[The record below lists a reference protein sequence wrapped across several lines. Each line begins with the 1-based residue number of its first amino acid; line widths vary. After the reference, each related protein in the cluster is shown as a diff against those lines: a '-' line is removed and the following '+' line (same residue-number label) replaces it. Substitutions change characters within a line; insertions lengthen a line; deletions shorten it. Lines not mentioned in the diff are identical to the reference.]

1 MNFSKLF
8 FLSTFTTIVSVAY
21 ATTSLPVEVDTLLI
35 DDSPVSHEL
44 NLMEAKESWEI
55 CFPQIQDDKIH
66 PNTVGL
72 YKQVSIEGEY
82 STIFETTA
90 GNLKPLDQ
98 YCTQFFSDAEDKMIS
113 LRITLAKNRNLMD
126 RSGDSDQTLHQ
137 FDSPKLYYKEISIL
151 LPHKYDRN
159 GDGVLGNTVIGIY
172 PDELSESAPSPVQR
186 NKDAYLPPT
195 DFYEITSETED
206 KFISKYAR
214 LGEFAPETVET
225 DSDRMAAIDFEL
237 LKFWDAFHDDMKELG
252 YDINGPRILRGYVSP
267 QDRMRMQRLGI
278 ELAEFTRFQYGD
290 ALAVIYDQNKDYRMD
305 DLNEDG
311 KIDVEDARA
320 LSEIIRDTMSENN
333 MYGGVGISSSFE
345 GPNHIGTPYVH
356 IDLRGWNLNWEE

>member
-1 MNFSKLF
+1 MIRFIMIFTAMIFFIQQLSFADMRILVEKEKVLLDGQVLSSEMKL
-8 FLSTFTTIVSVAY
+8 LSS
-21 ATTSLPVEVDTLLI
+21 
-35 DDSPVSHEL
+35 
-44 NLMEAKESWEI
+44 KESWEV
-55 CFPQIQDDKIH
+55 CYT
-66 PNTVGL
+66 PNEFESIDPDSVGI
-72 YKQVSIEGEY
+72 YKSVSIDSEIWTSFQVSSGY
-82 STIFETTA
+82 
-90 GNLKPLDQ
+90 LKPKNQ
-98 YCTQFFSDAEDKMIS
+98 YCVDLFADSEENIIKLSVDVQKRQFVSDREKTDVHSEMIDNGGTHH
-113 LRITLAKNRNLMD
+113 ITEVL
-126 RSGDSDQTLHQ
+126 
-137 FDSPKLYYKEISIL
+137 FL

-172 PDELSESAPSPVQR
+172 PDELSENAPAPVQR

-195 DFYEITSETED
+195 DFYEITPETED

-225 DSDRMAAIDFEL
+225 DSNRMAAIDFEL
-237 LKFWDAFHDDMKELG
+237 LKVWDAFHDDMKELG

-290 ALAVIYDQNKDYRMD
+290 AIAVIYDQNKDYRMD

-333 MYGGVGISSSFE
+333 LYGGVGVSSSFE

-356 IDLRGWNLNWEE
+356 VDLRGWNLNWEE